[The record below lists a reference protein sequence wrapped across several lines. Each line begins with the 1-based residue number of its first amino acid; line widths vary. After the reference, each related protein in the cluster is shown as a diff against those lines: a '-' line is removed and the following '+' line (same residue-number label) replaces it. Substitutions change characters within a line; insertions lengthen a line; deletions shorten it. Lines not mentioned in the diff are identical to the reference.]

1 MTQPWTASL
10 FLNINALVGRWPIID
25 RLMIFFA
32 HYALWVCVPL
42 FLYTWWGYGVIV
54 PLVAEFLVM
63 AAVAFS
69 LCHMIAFWTPR
80 PRPVHQFPNIKVL
93 IHTLG
98 TWKSFPSDHAL
109 SATLLAYAGWI
120 TFSGMIGVLF
130 IFIASMIAVS
140 RVWVGV
146 HYPRDI
152 FGGITLGVLVIMA
165 SKIFTFF
172 PG

>member
-1 MTQPWTASL
+1 MNTPWTSNI
-10 FLNINALVGRWPIID
+10 FLKVNALVGKWPIFD
-25 RLMIFFA
+25 KLMIFFA
-32 HYALWVCVPL
+32 HYALWICVSVL
-42 FLYTWWGYGVIV
+42 LYTWWTYGIII
-54 PLVAEFLVM
+54 PLVAQFLVIV
-63 AAVAFS
+63 AVAFS
-69 LCHMIAFWTPR
+69 LSYMIAFWTPR
-80 PRPVHQFPNIKVL
+80 PRPIHHFPDTKVL

-120 TFSGMIGVLF
+120 TFSGVIGMLFVLVS
-130 IFIASMIAVS
+130 ILIAGS

-152 FGGITLGVLVIMA
+152 MGGVVLGTLVIIA
-165 SKIFTFF
+165 SKVFHFF